1 MITDRVGKVE
11 GNRVARS
18 ACGLETRGVSR
29 SGPVALLGLF
39 RFAIMRRKR
48 QLAISGLLAA
58 LVAAPPASTAQDVE
72 SAGVWLPREAG
83 DLEAPDRLEER
94 DPGPGMG
101 ARADVRNGRWKPKH
115 VWAEA
120 AWRPLGSMRAE
131 WVALA
136 EGAGW
141 GTLRIRRGPR
151 VALVAGAIVVRR
163 PPSLFGEALGLTQPL
178 RAPRG
183 PEPGV
188 PRMEGPRG
196 ATSLAVRG
204 AASEAA
210 VGAVA
215 AWGMIGRDGDDRVL
229 GAGGLASRRGALAA
243 AIAAGAIR
251 GGRRAGSLSVGWTAG
266 EDRFAGEALLS
277 PGRGPE
283 LLAEAVRSAGP
294 LAVEA
299 RWRRRPGE
307 ARPAAGELVA
317 RWALGPMRAR
327 LSWRPWSARAPG
339 DDGRV
344 ELETT
349 VRDAGRGPIRMRL
362 GARAA
367 EDAYSGG
374 SRGERYAIADIGI
387 ARERGRA
394 FSLLVSVR
402 DSRRAA
408 GGAIASAIGGRLA
421 LSSRGRAGA
430 ALVMQARRAAAPS
443 GSENDAP
450 AAWTASLAP
459 SGAETLAA
467 RAGSGI
473 AASGRAWVRL
483 GGFRLEALVS
493 DAAAPEGGGSS
504 AGSLRIEWGRE
515 DQ

>member
-1 MITDRVGKVE
+1 
-11 GNRVARS
+11 
-18 ACGLETRGVSR
+18 
-29 SGPVALLGLF
+29 
-39 RFAIMRRKR
+39 
-48 QLAISGLLAA
+48 
-58 LVAAPPASTAQDVE
+58 
-72 SAGVWLPREAG
+72 
-83 DLEAPDRLEER
+83 
-94 DPGPGMG
+94 
-101 ARADVRNGRWKPKH
+101 
-115 VWAEA
+115 
-120 AWRPLGSMRAE
+120 MRAE

-136 EGAGW
+136 EGAGR
-141 GTLRIRRGPR
+141 GTIRIQRGPR
-151 VALVAGAIVVRR
+151 VALVAGAIVARR
-163 PPSLFGEALGLTQPL
+163 PPSLFGEALGLTRPL

-183 PEPGV
+183 PEAGV

-204 AASEAA
+204 AGSEAT

-215 AWGMIGRDGDDRVL
+215 AWGLVGRDGDDRVL
-229 GAGGLASRRGALAA
+229 GAGGLASRRGAFAA
-243 AIAAGAIR
+243 AFAAGAIG
-251 GGRRAGSLSVGWTAG
+251 GGRRAGSLSVGWAAG
-266 EDRFAGEALLS
+266 GDRFSCEALLS
-277 PGRGPE
+277 PGHGPE

-307 ARPAAGELVA
+307 ARPVAGELVA
-317 RWALGPMRAR
+317 RWASGPMRTR

-349 VRDAGRGPIRMRL
+349 VRDAGSGPIRMRL
-362 GARAA
+362 GARVA
-367 EDAYSGG
+367 EDALPSSGG

-408 GGAIASAIGGRLA
+408 GGAIASALGGRLA

-430 ALVMQARRAAAPS
+430 ALVMQARRAAARS

-459 SGAETLAA
+459 SGAETLAS

-473 AASGRAWVRL
+473 AASGRAWVRM

-504 AGSLRIEWGRE
+504 AGSLRIEWGRG